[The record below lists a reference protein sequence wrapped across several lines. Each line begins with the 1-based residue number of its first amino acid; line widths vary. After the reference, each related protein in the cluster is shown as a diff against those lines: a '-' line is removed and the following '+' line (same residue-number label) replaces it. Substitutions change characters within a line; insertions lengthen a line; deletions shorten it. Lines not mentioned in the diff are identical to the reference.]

1 MTTWMR
7 LNYLSVNEEVIF
19 NWSVREAFYSFN
31 KELFTN

>member
-7 LNYLSVNEEVIF
+7 LNHLSVNEEVIF
-19 NWSVREAFYSFN
+19 NWSVQKAFYSFN